1 MTSVLYRWPLTAQ
14 FDRVVPKAKFYEH
27 GHVAAEVRARFVDE
41 VQRITWAYK
50 LAESTLNLEG
60 TTTVPE
66 IQVFAIDAKDEDVSD
81 VVLTAI
87 DRAVKTPIIFEVMR
101 SGGTTRQA
109 RMVAAP
115 KKPTAAAAKPG
126 AYLTTSW
133 QDAYTQRS
141 PLPTAI
147 NLPSL
152 YTALLEP
159 LLPMAARPGEDL
171 LGVASR
177 LEAVRQL
184 EREIGALE
192 RRIRNEPQ
200 LNRKVELHRTLKTKQ
215 ASLAA
220 LTSETSSATT
230 ATKN

>member
-1 MTSVLYRWPLTAQ
+1 
-14 FDRVVPKAKFYEH
+14 
-27 GHVAAEVRARFVDE
+27 
-41 VQRITWAYK
+41 
-50 LAESTLNLEG
+50 
-60 TTTVPE
+60 
-66 IQVFAIDAKDEDVSD
+66 
-81 VVLTAI
+81 
-87 DRAVKTPIIFEVMR
+87 
-101 SGGTTRQA
+101 
-109 RMVAAP
+109 MVAAP
-115 KKPTAAAAKPG
+115 KKPTAAAAKLG

-133 QDAYTQRS
+133 QDANTHRS

-171 LGVASR
+171 LDVASR

-192 RRIRNEPQ
+192 RRMRNEPQ

-220 LTSETSSATT
+220 LISHTSSATT
-230 ATKN
+230 ATRN